1 MRYKTTYKILNM
13 QPLTHEELDDAI
25 NDTFMVEECSKF
37 TGKMLENKIKMDTIC
52 ALIKEYQTKYLYIKS
67 QNENFAQ
74 KFTVEMWWRCRK

>member
-1 MRYKTTYKILNM
+1 M